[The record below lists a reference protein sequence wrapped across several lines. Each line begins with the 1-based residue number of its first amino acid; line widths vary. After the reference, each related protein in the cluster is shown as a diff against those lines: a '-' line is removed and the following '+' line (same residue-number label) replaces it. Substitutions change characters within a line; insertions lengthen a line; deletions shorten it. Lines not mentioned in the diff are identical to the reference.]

1 MSHVQMNTA
10 DSVTQ
15 KIHNSSFSGQIDII
29 HIYLDVQIS
38 LQPFTICSHP
48 IKQTSNEIP
57 TYLFKITSHIEV
69 AYTIMA
75 ISQMNHNTINNSPH
89 YLINMKF
96 SWPIWA
102 QFYTTRVQWED
113 SSLELHCILVCIGL
127 YSRLS
132 FVYNYL

>member
-75 ISQMNHNTINNSPH
+75 ISQMNHQQLTPLSHKYEIQLAHLGTILH
-89 YLINMKF
+89 YQGAMGRQLFGATLHPCMHRSLFK
-96 SWPIWA
+96 A
-102 QFYTTRVQWED
+102 QFC
-113 SSLELHCILVCIGL
+113 L
-127 YSRLS
+127 
-132 FVYNYL
+132 